1 MEQVLPPRREQQVG
15 LLGGQTVGK
24 CGVDNDPTETI
35 TESAKAVQEVA
46 KTGGKLIDA
55 SGRVGGWLDRIFGQ
69 GIEDTVALHW
79 SDRIRARR
87 IERAIYDWERL
98 TELMRKVEFRLSA
111 KGVSTLRLI
120 PSKIA
125 LAIIENATVEDD
137 DDLHS
142 LWANLL
148 TTGLD
153 AAADQIHK
161 KYISVLSDLT
171 HDDAVVFKLLCQQWL
186 DPKKPPKRDHYG
198 SLTYGPTVDGAGIH
212 DTISIITLNRLGLIS
227 PGYLDFTSY
236 APNEE
241 RDYKN
246 PEAFK
251 GTDVRAYG
259 NLDVVEVTD
268 FGVAFY
274 KAVIT
279 D

>member
-1 MEQVLPPRREQQVG
+1 M
-15 LLGGQTVGK
+15 
-24 CGVDNDPTETI
+24 DNDPTEAI
-35 TESAKAVQEVA
+35 SESAKAVQEVA
-46 KTGGKLIDA
+46 KAGGKLIDA

-69 GIEDTVALHW
+69 GIEDTVALRW
-79 SDRIRARR
+79 SDRIRTQR

-98 TELMRKVEFRLSA
+98 TELMRKAEARLNA
-111 KGVSTLRLI
+111 RGVSNLRLV
-120 PSKIA
+120 PPKIA
-125 LAIIENATVEDD
+125 LAIIENATVEYD

-148 TTGLD
+148 ATGFD
-153 AAADQIHK
+153 ASADRIHK

-171 HDDAVVFKLLCQQWL
+171 HEDAVVFKLLCQRWL

-198 SLTYGPTVDGAGIH
+198 SLTYGPTVDGAGTH
-212 DTISIITLNRLGLIS
+212 DTISVITLNRLGLVS
-227 PGYLDFTSY
+227 PGYIDFISY

-246 PEAFK
+246 PEAFT
-251 GTDVRAYG
+251 GSDVRAYG

>member
-1 MEQVLPPRREQQVG
+1 MGHQAGLFAGRNQGRRDM
-15 LLGGQTVGK
+15 
-24 CGVDNDPTETI
+24 DNDPTEAV
-35 TESAKAVQEVA
+35 TEGAKALQEVA

-98 TELMRKVEFRLSA
+98 TELMRKVESRLSS
-111 KGVSTLRLI
+111 KSVPTLRLV
-120 PSKIA
+120 PPKIA
-125 LAIIENATVEDD
+125 LAIIEHATVEDD

-153 AAADQIHK
+153 AAAGQVHN
-161 KYISVLSDLT
+161 KYISVLADLT
-171 HDDAVVFKLLCQQWL
+171 RDDAVVFRSLCQQWFN
-186 DPKKPPKRDHYG
+186 PEKPPKPDRYG
-198 SLTYGPTVDGAGIH
+198 SLTYGPTVDGAASH
-212 DTISIITLNRLGLIS
+212 DAVSIITLNRLGLIS
-227 PGYLDFTSY
+227 PGYTDFISY
-236 APNEE
+236 APNED
-241 RDYKN
+241 RDFKN
-246 PEAFK
+246 PEPFT
-251 GTDVRAYG
+251 GSDVRTYG

>member
-1 MEQVLPPRREQQVG
+1 M
-15 LLGGQTVGK
+15 
-24 CGVDNDPTETI
+24 DNDPTEAI
-35 TESAKAVQEVA
+35 TESAKALQEVA

-55 SGRVGGWLDRIFGQ
+55 SGRAGGWLDRIFGQ

-98 TELMRKVEFRLSA
+98 TELMRKVDSRLNA
-111 KGVSTLRLI
+111 KSIPNLRLV
-120 PSKIA
+120 PPKIA
-125 LAIIENATVEDD
+125 LAIIEHATVEDD
-137 DDLHS
+137 NDLHS

-161 KYISVLSDLT
+161 KYISVLADLT
-171 HDDAVVFKLLCQQWL
+171 RDDAVVFKALCQQWL
-186 DPKKPPKRDHYG
+186 DPNKPPKPDRYG
-198 SLTYGPTVDGAGIH
+198 SLTYGPAVDGAASH
-212 DTISIITLNRLGLIS
+212 DTVSIITLNRLGLIS
-227 PGYLDFTSY
+227 PGYIDFTSY

-246 PEAFK
+246 PEPFN
-251 GTDVRAYG
+251 GTDVRTYG

-268 FGVAFY
+268 FGIAFY

>member
-1 MEQVLPPRREQQVG
+1 M
-15 LLGGQTVGK
+15 
-24 CGVDNDPTETI
+24 DDDPTKAI

-98 TELMRKVEFRLSA
+98 MELVKKVESRLKAKSLSA
-111 KGVSTLRLI
+111 LRSI
-120 PSKIA
+120 SPKIA
-125 LAIIENATVEDD
+125 LDIIEHSTVEYD

-148 TTGLD
+148 ATGLD
-153 AAADQIHK
+153 AAADQIHRK
-161 KYISVLSDLT
+161 FISVLADLT
-171 HDDAVVFKLLCQQWL
+171 CDDAIIFRVLCQEWL
-186 DPKKPPKRDHYG
+186 NLEKPPKPGRYG
-198 SLTYGPTVDGAGIH
+198 SVTYGPAVDGAASH
-212 DTISIITLNRLGLIS
+212 DAVSIITLNRLGLIS
-227 PGYLDFTSY
+227 PSYTDFISY
-236 APNEE
+236 EPNEE
-241 RDYKN
+241 RDYKH
-246 PEAFK
+246 PDPFK
-251 GTDVRAYG
+251 GSDVRTYG

>member
-1 MEQVLPPRREQQVG
+1 MGGSRSTEHQVG
-15 LLGGQTVGK
+15 LLAERNKGK
-24 CGVDNDPTETI
+24 RDVDNDPTEAI
-35 TESAKAVQEVA
+35 TESAKALQEAA

-55 SGRVGGWLDRIFGQ
+55 SSRVGGWLDRIFGQ

-98 TELMRKVEFRLSA
+98 TELMRKVESRLNA
-111 KGVSTLRLI
+111 KSVPTLRLV
-120 PSKIA
+120 PPKIA
-125 LAIIENATVEDD
+125 LAIIEHATVEDD
-137 DDLHS
+137 NDLHS

-153 AAADQIHK
+153 AAAGQIHN
-161 KYISVLSDLT
+161 KYISVLADLT
-171 HDDAVVFKLLCQQWL
+171 RDDAVVFKSLCQQWL
-186 DPKKPPKRDHYG
+186 DAEESPKQHRYG
-198 SLTYGPTVDGAGIH
+198 SLTYGPAVDGAASY
-212 DTISIITLNRLGLIS
+212 DAVSIITLNRLGLIS
-227 PGYLDFTSY
+227 PGYIDFTSY

-241 RDYKN
+241 RDHKN
-246 PEAFK
+246 PEAF
-251 GTDVRAYG
+251 TVSEVRTYG

-268 FGVAFY
+268 FGLAFY